1 MTHPAGSTPPTDTD
15 AVIITGPWPDPA
27 AEVVAVANES
37 SSYRSP
43 LDCDSNGV
51 YPTALRG
58 GVVTDPDEIRAIRRS
73 IEAHV
78 EPGRF
83 RAAWRRRLRALGR
96 QGGRA

>member
-1 MTHPAGSTPPTDTD
+1 MTHPARSTPTTDTE
-15 AVIITGPWPDPA
+15 ATIIVGPWPDP
-27 AEVVAVANES
+27 EPKEGDPKS
-37 SSYRSP
+37 LSSYRSP
-43 LDCDSNGV
+43 LDCDSEGR
-51 YPTALRG
+51 YPTVLRG
-58 GVVTDPDEIRAIRRS
+58 GIVTDPDEIRAIRRS